1 MKYAYGRNKN
11 EIGTKYAQGTKQQNL
26 SSDIVSDMSICF
38 PTLAEQQKIGHFFSK
53 YDSLISAQ
61 QKEIDKL
68 KDIKK
73 ALLQKMFI

>member
-1 MKYAYGRNKN
+1 MNNFITALTGTTIKN
-11 EIGTKYAQGTKQQNL
+11 LGL
-26 SSDIVSDMSICF
+26 SAINNTPVYL
-38 PTLAEQQKIGHFFSK
+38 PVTLAEQQKIGHFFSK

-73 ALLQKMFI
+73 SLLQKMFV

>member
-1 MKYAYGRNKN
+1 MP
-11 EIGTKYAQGTKQQNL
+11 IL
-26 SSDIVSDMSICF
+26 F
-38 PTLAEQQKIGHFFSK
+38 PASVAEQQKIGQFFLK

-73 ALLQKMFI
+73 SLLQKMFV

>member
-1 MKYAYGRNKN
+1 MNALLISEKFDHEV
-11 EIGTKYAQGTKQQNL
+11 EINL
-26 SSDIVSDMSICF
+26 GATINQITNSTFDKMFFYF
-38 PTLAEQQKIGHFFSK
+38 PTTEEEQQKIGQFFSK

-73 ALLQKMFI
+73 QALLK